1 MAEHPKSVSQQAA
14 ELSERV
20 LAEVEGRQRAAI
32 AAVRTFIDHLD
43 DVVPNLA
50 DDPAARKKVV
60 EAIGDYYEQLATAA
74 NEFVSKVVRS
84 AVGTSDKNDKNDE
97 NEG

>member
-1 MAEHPKSVSQQAA
+1 MAEHPKTVSQQAA
-14 ELSERV
+14 EFSERV

-43 DVVPNLA
+43 DVVPNLV
-50 DDPAARKKVV
+50 DDPSARKKVV

-74 NEFVSKVVRS
+74 NEFVTKVVRT
-84 AVGTSDKNDKNDE
+84 AAGTSNKNDKNED
-97 NEG
+97 

>member
-14 ELSERV
+14 ELSDRV
-20 LAEVEGRQRAAI
+20 LAEVEVRQRAAI

-50 DDPAARKKVV
+50 DDPSARKKVV

-74 NEFVSKVVRS
+74 NEFVTKVVRS
-84 AVGTSDKNDKNDE
+84 AVGTSNKNDKNED
-97 NEG
+97 